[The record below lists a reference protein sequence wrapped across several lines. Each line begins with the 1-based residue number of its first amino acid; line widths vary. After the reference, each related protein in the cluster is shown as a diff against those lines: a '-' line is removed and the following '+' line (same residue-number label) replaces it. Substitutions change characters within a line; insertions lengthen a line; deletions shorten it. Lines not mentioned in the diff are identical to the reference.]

1 MVFQRYENNG
11 SEKYI
16 TGIGMNFSISKKM
29 VFIKTNSSYS
39 LLVPFFL
46 NVFYL
51 FQKFVYLSFNVTTAS
66 TIVRIVTT
74 QNLTAILLS

>member
-1 MVFQRYENNG
+1 MKVMGQ
-11 SEKYI
+11 K
-16 TGIGMNFSISKKM
+16 SISQELVWYKLFYQKKI

-66 TIVRIVTT
+66 TIVRMVTT